1 MNLSDLKDKINN
13 KEVIQLPLIFKYAD
27 TDYLV
32 KTYINAIASNNEL
45 VVKEV
50 NDVNEI
56 IDIES
61 GMFKDA
67 EYLYVYYT
75 DKSDGLGKEELLK
88 YNLIIVTTADLKDID
103 IEKAEFGKLENWQVE
118 AYIGKLVPGLK
129 ENEIKWI
136 CKNAKFDIDR
146 LDNEACKLNIFDEK
160 DQRKIFEEINDDNGY
175 ADLNELTI
183 FNLSNAIVKKDIVE
197 IKHVVEDIDN
207 IDVEGTGLVTILLK
221 NFLNIIHIQTDR
233 NASAAGL
240 GISEKQFR
248 YLQYNQCNKYSN
260 KQLFDI
266 YSFLTGVDYKL
277 KSGLLEMTNQQL
289 VYYVL
294 SNILN

>member
-1 MNLSDLKDKINN
+1 MILSELKDKINN
-13 KEVIQLPLIFKYAD
+13 KETISLPLIFKYAD

-32 KTYINAIASNNEL
+32 KTYIKAIAFNNGLEI
-45 VVKEV
+45 KEV
-50 NDVNEI
+50 TDLNEI
-56 IDIES
+56 IDIEA

-67 EYLYVYYT
+67 EYLYVYYA

-88 YNLIIVTTADLKDID
+88 YNLIVLTTADLKDIS
-103 IEKAEFGKLENWQVE
+103 IEKVEFGKLENWQVE
-118 AYIGKLVPGLK
+118 AYISKIIPGLN

-136 CKNAKFDIDR
+136 CKNAKFDINR
-146 LDNEACKLNIFDEK
+146 LDNEASKINIFDK
-160 DQRKIFEEINDDNGY
+160 ADQSEIFKEINDDNGY

-183 FNLSNAIVKKDIVE
+183 FNLSNAIIKKDIVE
-197 IKHVVEDIDN
+197 IKHVVEDMDN

-233 NASAAGL
+233 NASAASL

-260 KQLFDI
+260 IDLFRI
-266 YSFLTGVDYKL
+266 YTFLTDIDYRL

-294 SNILN
+294 ANILN